1 MEQPE
6 YNMFNRIKIEK
17 DYLGLFS
24 SEGLGTTIWSPLA
37 SGILTGKYNSSIPKD
52 SRMNIPQYKFLK
64 DQLESERGQKKIEKV
79 KILSSI
85 AKNIGISMAQL
96 SIAWCLKNQN
106 VSTVILGATNTKQLD
121 ENLLS
126 IEHKD
131 LLDDEIMNK
140 IDEVLDN
147 KPTPEQDLL

>member
-1 MEQPE
+1 MSSFEE
-6 YNMFNRIKIEK
+6 YLSKISDK
-17 DYLGLFS
+17 L
-24 SEGLGTTIWSPLA
+24 
-37 SGILTGKYNSSIPKD
+37 
-52 SRMNIPQYKFLK
+52 
-64 DQLESERGQKKIEKV
+64 
-79 KILSSI
+79 
-85 AKNIGISMAQL
+85 GISMAQL
-96 SIAWCLKNQN
+96 SIAWCLKNNN

-126 IEHKD
+126 IEHKE